1 MTHIPLKR
9 ELKPCPF
16 CGETGLDF
24 DEGSTFRWLLP
35 SCKGCG
41 ATCGE
46 VRVQTMGEGTPG
58 EWRAAAEA
66 DAIDAWNRRSALYQP
81 DTEQAEAV
89 AEKERAQFEAAAVS
103 FGWPATAPA
112 AYWRS
117 VEQDYSSPMLS
128 SGWAFWKARAA
139 LALSPAAGGL
149 TADELWASNEVM
161 AVNARLALQMPDLLA
176 LSNAIQSALLAKIGG
191 GK

>member
-66 DAIDAWNRRSALYQP
+66 DAIDAWNRRSALTQ
-81 DTEQAEAV
+81 QAEPAK
-89 AEKERAQFEAAAVS
+89 AYDLSEARGLIDWTKERDFNHIKPPHKWVLQVDQELRRLIAHIAAR
-103 FGWPATAPA
+103 G
-112 AYWRS
+112 
-117 VEQDYSSPMLS
+117 
-128 SGWAFWKARAA
+128 
-139 LALSPAAGGL
+139 
-149 TADELWASNEVM
+149 
-161 AVNARLALQMPDLLA
+161 
-176 LSNAIQSALLAKIGG
+176 
-191 GK
+191 